1 MVSIML
7 CIAWHGIAVFPF
19 GKKEPKKNAICT
31 QTTPALEIP

>member
-7 CIAWHGIAVFPF
+7 CMAWHGIAVFPF
-19 GKKEPKKNAICT
+19 CKKKEQKNAICT